1 MRILFIPLMFLVAC
15 QPEIT
20 KEQFDQALKAQQQKM
35 EKQNKAIK
43 RVVRTQG
50 DTIRQL
56 KALLAEPLVNG
67 VVSNLAAASKG
78 AVAVSTVTVASNS
91 GKKVAISGHAK
102 NKKRLASF
110 VSALEKH
117 AMIEKV
123 YLANVTPAV
132 VAGQERQA
140 FSITAKYVAAPT
152 KKKKSVDSKKSAAKK
167 KDALKKKTAAK
178 NKKVSPT
185 KGKKPAPAKKPA
197 TQNK

>member
-35 EKQNKAIK
+35 EKQNKAVK
-43 RVVRTQG
+43 RVVRSQG

-67 VVSNLAAASKG
+67 VVSNLAAASNG
-78 AVAVSTVTVASNS
+78 AVVVSAVTVAANT
-91 GKKVAISGHAK
+91 GKKIAISGHAK
-102 NKKRLASF
+102 NKKRIANF

-123 YLANVTPAV
+123 YLANVTPTAL
-132 VAGQERQA
+132 AGEERQA

-152 KKKKSVDSKKSAAKK
+152 KKKKSVDAKKSAAKK

-178 NKKVSPT
+178 NKKVNAS
-185 KGKKPAPAKKPA
+185 KNKKPAPK
-197 TQNK
+197 NK